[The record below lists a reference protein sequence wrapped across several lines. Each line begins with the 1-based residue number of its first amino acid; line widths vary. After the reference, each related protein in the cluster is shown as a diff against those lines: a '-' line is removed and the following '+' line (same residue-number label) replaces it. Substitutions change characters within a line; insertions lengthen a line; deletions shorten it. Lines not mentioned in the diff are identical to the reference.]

1 MHTLHRGGDARAG
14 GQRTARAVA
23 RHGGCAA
30 VGSGSRCG
38 GRGKRRLRRSRKRV
52 AAHAAATPVTLCC
65 TASEHAHG
73 SGSGERLRSAPV
85 PFCSKRAAL
94 PAPFTPPRGA
104 RGAAC
109 AAAARA
115 RSTAWGRRSPAEARC
130 ACAAAPGASGGGMED
145 AAADRALL
153 RDWARAAEECR
164 RVPPAVR
171 PCASCALWLR
181 VPHRATALAPQ
192 QPACAR
198 AGAQH
203 VIVASRRGPHL
214 TRLCPAPHL
223 LAPSSAQPVGQRRAR
238 VAHGAGR
245 VARRCGRRRRGT
257 AHAGAP
263 RLRSVCGAGLHATPG
278 DTALLGANTARC
290 ARSRQALAAAEDVA
304 ESVAGLAPRT
314 RAARHARLRAL
325 LSGARHKRRPRSG
338 PSA

>member
-1 MHTLHRGGDARAG
+1 MSVCVRR
-14 GQRTARAVA
+14 RYRF
-23 RHGGCAA
+23 AA
-30 VGSGSRCG
+30 KERRSPL
-38 GRGKRRLRRSRKRV
+38 RLRRLAARV
-52 AAHAAATPVTLCC
+52 A
-65 TASEHAHG
+65 
-73 SGSGERLRSAPV
+73 RLAQP
-85 PFCSKRAAL
+85 
-94 PAPFTPPRGA
+94 
-104 RGAAC
+104 
-109 AAAARA
+109 AARA

-164 RVPPAVR
+164 RVPPAAR

-223 LAPSSAQPVGQRRAR
+223 LAPSSAACRTTTRSRGSRRRTRRTPLRTRTMRRSARRRAPL
-238 VAHGAGR
+238 ALGL
-245 VARRCGRRRRGT
+245 RRG
-257 AHAGAP
+257 
-263 RLRSVCGAGLHATPG
+263 SQATPG

-290 ARSRQALAAAEDVA
+290 ARSRQALASAEDVA
-304 ESVAGLAPRT
+304 ESVGAGLAPRS

-325 LSGARHKRRPRSG
+325 LSGAQQKRRPRSG